1 MRSRVGLAEL
11 CDLSSRSL
19 WLPLLRPGRLWSSL
33 LLLRC
38 RSRIALLA
46 LLWLL
51 LEELEDQELVLTPLL
66 LEELEDQELVLT
78 PLLLLAGRGR
88 LRLVFTSSS

>member
-1 MRSRVGLAEL
+1 M
-11 CDLSSRSL
+11 
-19 WLPLLRPGRLWSSL
+19 
-33 LLLRC
+33 LLLRS

-46 LLWLL
+46 LLRLL